1 MSSSYIA
8 QTRRME
14 TIRLPDYYSSVS
26 GTSLEWDDDYGRFSN
41 RNSIF
46 RFGTSREDGVGYN
59 LASKEFY
66 ECLDGKRENLGTCF
80 AENLKLLHQR
90 NNPRDRL
97 IACELVN
104 ESVQICH
111 CFIVNGNNIIDHS
124 NYRKKNYSLDRYL
137 KSNTI
142 LRSVECPTPHLI
154 KDEDI
159 YKAAYGTCLEKG
171 FGVKYLDVNGFTFI
185 HQKGMF
191 SKKDG
196 DWDIAAKKVL

>member
-1 MSSSYIA
+1 MSSSYRA

-14 TIRLPDYYSSVS
+14 TIRLPEYYNSVS
-26 GTSLEWDDDYGRFSN
+26 GTSLELDDDYGRFSGGI
-41 RNSIF
+41 SIF
-46 RFGTSREDGVGYN
+46 RFGTSREDAGGYN
-59 LASKEFY
+59 IASKEFY

-97 IACELVN
+97 IACEMVN
-104 ESVQICH
+104 DKHQISH

-142 LRSVECPTPHLI
+142 LRYVECANPHQI
-154 KDEDI
+154 KNADI
-159 YKAAYGTCLEKG
+159 YKAAYGACLERG
-171 FGVKYLDVNGFTFI
+171 FGARYLDVNGFTFI
-185 HQKGMF
+185 HKKGMF